1 VTSYWWRFVTET
13 SPGVTLLL
21 VGLLAAAPAYSLLRR
36 SARGRA
42 RGAIAYL
49 AGLATGV
56 ASMVAAAAL
65 LQPVV
70 RTAIIVEAGL
80 LSAFFGP
87 FAGML
92 CAKWQ
97 KPTRKKRTPAR
108 LSCR

>member
-1 VTSYWWRFVTET
+1 VTSYWWRFVVET

-21 VGLLAAAPAYSLLRR
+21 VGFFAAAPPYSLLKR

-56 ASMVAAAAL
+56 ASMVVAAAL
-65 LQPVV
+65 LRPMVG
-70 RTAIIVEAGL
+70 TAIIAEAGL

-92 CAKWQ
+92 CAKWRR
-97 KPTRKKRTPAR
+97 PARRRIPAR